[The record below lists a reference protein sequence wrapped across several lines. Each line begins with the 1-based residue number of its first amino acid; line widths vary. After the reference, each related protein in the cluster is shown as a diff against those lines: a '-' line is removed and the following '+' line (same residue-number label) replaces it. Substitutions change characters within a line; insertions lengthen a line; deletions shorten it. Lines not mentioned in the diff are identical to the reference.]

1 MSRRIFSVIA
11 LIVLMFS
18 GVTIVKAQ
26 RTANVTGVAS
36 DSSKAV
42 IPGATVTLR
51 NPQAGGELKAITGKN
66 GAYTF
71 NLGPAGPGYE
81 IHFEAAGFSPVVIKD
96 LYLNV
101 DDTRTQN
108 ATMRAGTTV
117 TVEVSAGSESET
129 VNTTDAQVGN
139 NVQVQVLNELPIE
152 TRDSPSA
159 LFTMLPGVTA
169 MGSVTGSRTDQSNV
183 TLDGL
188 DVNDNETGNF
198 GAVVANAPVD
208 SVQEFRGIV
217 GGQLSSSGE
226 GGGGQFQLVTRG
238 GTNQF
243 HGNLSDYYRNT
254 VLEANDWF
262 SNNSG
267 VPRSPL
273 IRNQFGGSIGGPVKR
288 DKIFFFFNY
297 EGRRDT
303 LSNLT
308 SRTVPLDSYRSG
320 SVNYFTNQQAGTMNS
335 LSPTQVA
342 ALDPLGIGYNSAL
355 LSLYS
360 SRYPHAN
367 DFSGKEGDLVNTA
380 GYTFNA
386 PFPLTEDNY
395 TQRVD
400 YKLNSRLN
408 FEGVGHFTRLN
419 DTQSAVQFPGDPET
433 FPFVDKSYDWAGI
446 NTWVISSNKTNQVE
460 LGETYENYSF
470 PCSYNPEGATQFGSL
485 GGNASGGSIVSG
497 PYASCSNAQGRTYP
511 ILVIKDDFDWQK
523 GRHDFTVGGQIK
535 RISPDNFVILN
546 YNGAGLGLGGFVNS
560 LTSPTGDPS
569 MRPSDL
575 NPDPNVTNLY
585 DSAYALA
592 LSPFSSTSATYNFNN
607 QAQAYT
613 QGSGATQDFRFYETE
628 IYAGDT
634 WKITPK
640 LTISYGVRWQYY
652 SVPYERHG
660 LQSLAQFGSAS
671 ISDSTFNN
679 YFGQR
684 LAQSSAGQSG
694 TQ

>member
-1 MSRRIFSVIA
+1 MFRRICPVASLVI
-11 LIVLMFS
+11 LMF
-18 GVTIVKAQ
+18 GIVTTVKAQ

-51 NPQAGGELKAITGKN
+51 NPQTGVELKAITGNN

-71 NLGPAGPGYE
+71 NLVPAGPGYE

-297 EGRRDT
+297 EGRR
-303 LSNLT
+303 
-308 SRTVPLDSYRSG
+308 
-320 SVNYFTNQQAGTMNS
+320 
-335 LSPTQVA
+335 
-342 ALDPLGIGYNSAL
+342 
-355 LSLYS
+355 
-360 SRYPHAN
+360 
-367 DFSGKEGDLVNTA
+367 
-380 GYTFNA
+380 
-386 PFPLTEDNY
+386 
-395 TQRVD
+395 
-400 YKLNSRLN
+400 
-408 FEGVGHFTRLN
+408 
-419 DTQSAVQFPGDPET
+419 
-433 FPFVDKSYDWAGI
+433 
-446 NTWVISSNKTNQVE
+446 
-460 LGETYENYSF
+460 
-470 PCSYNPEGATQFGSL
+470 
-485 GGNASGGSIVSG
+485 
-497 PYASCSNAQGRTYP
+497 
-511 ILVIKDDFDWQK
+511 
-523 GRHDFTVGGQIK
+523 
-535 RISPDNFVILN
+535 
-546 YNGAGLGLGGFVNS
+546 
-560 LTSPTGDPS
+560 
-569 MRPSDL
+569 
-575 NPDPNVTNLY
+575 
-585 DSAYALA
+585 
-592 LSPFSSTSATYNFNN
+592 
-607 QAQAYT
+607 
-613 QGSGATQDFRFYETE
+613 
-628 IYAGDT
+628 
-634 WKITPK
+634 
-640 LTISYGVRWQYY
+640 
-652 SVPYERHG
+652 
-660 LQSLAQFGSAS
+660 
-671 ISDSTFNN
+671 
-679 YFGQR
+679 
-684 LAQSSAGQSG
+684 
-694 TQ
+694 